1 MTNKTILV
9 AGAAGLL
16 GRNLVSEL
24 LRAGANVCAL
34 DCDEG
39 RLQLLEKDWPS
50 EVRLSCFVVDIVNAV
65 SISRVFSLA
74 DEKYGVVNGA
84 VNAAYPRNSK
94 YGNKFFDVTY
104 ADFCENI
111 TLNLGCYFLFMQ
123 ECARYFI
130 NKKEDFSLV
139 NISSIYGVMAPRFQI
154 YEGTHMTMPV
164 EYAAIKSALIHLSK
178 YVVAYMNDSKFR
190 VNVVSP
196 GGILDKQ
203 PEEFI
208 EAYKKET
215 LGKGMLNVSDVVGSI
230 LYLLSDSAQYVNG
243 QNLIVDDGFSL

>member
-1 MTNKTILV
+1 
-9 AGAAGLL
+9 
-16 GRNLVSEL
+16 
-24 LRAGANVCAL
+24 
-34 DCDEG
+34 
-39 RLQLLEKDWPS
+39 
-50 EVRLSCFVVDIVNAV
+50 
-65 SISRVFSLA
+65 
-74 DEKYGVVNGA
+74 
-84 VNAAYPRNSK
+84 
-94 YGNKFFDVTY
+94 
-104 ADFCENI
+104 
-111 TLNLGCYFLFMQ
+111 
-123 ECARYFI
+123 
-130 NKKEDFSLV
+130 
-139 NISSIYGVMAPRFQI
+139 
-154 YEGTHMTMPV
+154 MTMPV